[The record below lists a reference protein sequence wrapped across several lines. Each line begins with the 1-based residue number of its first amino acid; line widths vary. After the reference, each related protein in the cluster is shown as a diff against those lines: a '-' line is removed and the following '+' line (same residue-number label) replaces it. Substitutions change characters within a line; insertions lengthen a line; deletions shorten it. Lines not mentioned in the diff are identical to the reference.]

1 MWRVGLASKDRLKDA
16 TVSVMTSLPTP
27 SNVLGE
33 DARVISDALALT
45 LTTLD
50 ALRQVLTS
58 RDMTF
63 RHKPDGSVVSATD
76 HLIQARFAAA
86 IAGTFSAHEVISEE
100 GVRASGPARW
110 RWVIDPL
117 DGTSN
122 FTSGLPFWCVSVALT
137 CDGQVVLGVVDAPDL
152 NRRFMAV
159 VGGGTWVTDGVSL
172 RRVSVRGAVD
182 LFAETNRQIP
192 LMLTPSTLV
201 AARNH
206 NVVLRQRVLGATA
219 LDLALVADGTAAASV
234 ALVPYVWDVAAGV
247 LLVREAG
254 GVVLAET
261 GVLLPMLA
269 GLNYQ
274 TRQGAVVAGADEES
288 LRQLA
293 QLVLPETRMLALS
306 PLL

>member
-1 MWRVGLASKDRLKDA
+1 MPN
-16 TVSVMTSLPTP
+16 LPKP
-27 SNVLGE
+27 SNVPGE
-33 DARVISDALALT
+33 DAKVISDALTLT

-50 ALRQVLTS
+50 ALRSVLAS
-58 RDMTF
+58 RDVTF
-63 RHKPDGSVVSATD
+63 RHKTDGSVVSATD
-76 HLIQARFAAA
+76 HVIQARFAAA
-86 IAGTFSAHEVISEE
+86 IAKAFPTHEVISEE
-100 GVRASGPARW
+100 GVRESGSACW

-152 NRRFMAV
+152 NRRYIAV
-159 VGGGTWVTDGVSL
+159 TGGGTWMADGTGI
-172 RRVSVRGAVD
+172 RQVSVRGAVD
-182 LFAETNRQIP
+182 LFDATNRQIP
-192 LMLTPSTLV
+192 LMLTPTTLV

-234 ALVPYVWDVAAGV
+234 ALVPHVWDVAAGV

-261 GVLLPMLA
+261 GVLLPVLA
-269 GLNYQ
+269 NCDYQ
-274 TRQGAVVAGADEES
+274 IRQGAVVAGADEMS
-288 LRQLA
+288 LWQLS
-293 QLVLPETRMLALS
+293 QLVLPETRTMTLS
-306 PLL
+306 PLR